1 MQKIRKIV
9 RANSEKKIKNLIF
22 EQFLQFSDILAISR
36 GRRGFFQK
44 KISLQHVRGPFVR
57 SFYPKKVRN

>member
-9 RANSEKKIKNLIF
+9 QANSEKKLKNLIY
-22 EQFLQFSDILAISR
+22 EHFLQFTDILAISR

-44 KISLQHVRGPFVR
+44 KNSLQHVRGPFVL
-57 SFYPKKVRN
+57 SFYAKKVKN